1 MNIYSFFED
10 FKELETENYRIERE
24 NPKQDAI
31 FLRIYKKEK
40 KTLSYLGIT
49 FIKPECFHTE
59 INNQTQFF
67 GDCKKSIIELHENPT
82 LVPYLPFIKL
92 LLTHYLIKQ
101 FFEFKKKELLNE
113 KQNEYKNE
121 NYKKAL

>member
-24 NPKQDAI
+24 KPIEEAI

-49 FIKPECFHTE
+49 FIKPECFNTE

-67 GDCKKSIIELHENPT
+67 NDCRKSIIELHETPT

-92 LLTHYLIKQ
+92 SLTNYLITK
-101 FFEFKKKELLNE
+101 FLEFKKRELFDLSHNNDE
-113 KQNEYKNE
+113 KE